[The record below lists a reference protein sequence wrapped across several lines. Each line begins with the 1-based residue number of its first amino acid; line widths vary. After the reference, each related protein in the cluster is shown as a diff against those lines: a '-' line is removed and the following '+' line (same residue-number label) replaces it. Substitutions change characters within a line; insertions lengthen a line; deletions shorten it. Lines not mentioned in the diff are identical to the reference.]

1 MMTTF
6 VNDITMQDASQTS
19 EKVRGE
25 IECESSAGNYL
36 KKIKED
42 FWIHFLV
49 EFVTT

>member
-1 MMTTF
+1 MIIIFTTV
-6 VNDITMQDASQTS
+6 VNDITMQDASETS
-19 EKVRGE
+19 EKVRG
-25 IECESSAGNYL
+25 AGNYL